1 MIKTL
6 RWKIIFLTEVNKISV
21 GHFLQDVYFM
31 FWFKKNTIENLK
43 FHFLTKICEI
53 QNKR

>member
-1 MIKTL
+1 MRSTNFHYDI
-6 RWKIIFLTEVNKISV
+6 
-21 GHFLQDVYFM
+21 FLQDVNLCFD
-31 FWFKKNTIENLK
+31 FKNTIENQE